1 MNKVINGLFAAVM
14 LVAVGQKVYA
24 ASDEE
29 YFARSGSPAY
39 AQENVNKLN
48 ELMAQENVGQQPSQQ
63 SGRRWRTW
71 RAGSP
76 DRRNSSRSRSRRR
89 QNVRQQPSQESDE
102 EYFRKVNSPEYR
114 EENVRQLNELMLQD
128 NTRQQP
134 SQESDEA
141 YFARKYSSEN
151 IQKNVDTLND
161 ELMRNSQ

>member
-1 MNKVINGLFAAVM
+1 MKKVINGLFAAVM
-14 LVAVGQKVYA
+14 LVVVGQNMYA

-29 YFARSGSPAY
+29 YFARSGSSAY

-48 ELMAQENVGQQPSQQ
+48 ELMAQENVRKQPSKQ
-63 SGRRWRTW
+63 SGRRWRAW

-76 DRRNSSRSRSRRR
+76 DNSSRSWSRRR
-89 QNVRQQPSQESDE
+89 QNVRQQPVQESDE

-134 SQESDEA
+134 DQDSDEA
-141 YFARKYSSEN
+141 YFARKYSSKN

-161 ELMRNSQ
+161 ELMRDSQ